1 MCYQD
6 CGKDEFSKVFYMERP
21 RLIGRVLFPVL
32 VLCGYGLWGGVERF
46 GVMQPAIAQSQVQGI
61 SWGQIFDFL
70 KRKRVRGGSR
80 NPFFCAASPALW
92 DEALSRTDASKDAV
106 IWNVRPLFVWKGKA
120 SHVEV
125 RQENDSYDLV
135 WESAVTEGAQQIRYS
150 GKALKTGQVYAWKVF
165 VRKAKVS
172 SSANVFIPVGS
183 SVAFQVMGDAEHQ
196 RVARELDELGTKL
209 KGQNGSV
216 ESLALHRANYF
227 ARRELWADVLLE
239 AFSVKRRSSELTQ
252 LVESVPKRVCHGE
265 L

>member
-1 MCYQD
+1 
-6 CGKDEFSKVFYMERP
+6 VERS
-21 RLIGRVLFPVL
+21 RFFGRVSFSVL
-32 VLCGYGLWGGVERF
+32 VLCGYGLWGSLGRF
-46 GVMQPAIAQSQVQGI
+46 EVMQPAIAQSQVQGI

-125 RQENDSYDLV
+125 RQENDSYDFV
-135 WESAVTEGAQQIRYS
+135 WESAVTEGAQQIQYG
-150 GKALKTGQVYAWKVF
+150 GKALQTGQVYTWQVF

-172 SSANVFIPVGS
+172 SSANVFIPVSS

-196 RVARELDELGTKL
+196 RVARELDGLGANL

-216 ESLALHRANYF
+216 ESLALYRAHYF
-227 ARRELWADVLLE
+227 AQRGLWADVLLE
-239 AFSVKRRSSELTQ
+239 AFSVKKRSSELAQ
-252 LVESVPKRVCHGE
+252 LVESVPRSICHGE